1 VRSVWQYT
9 TSFVHAH
16 DRNCLTRGSS
26 NYKPQCVLPAAG
38 EDKANGAFCAVN
50 GSIGSHWYYPVSL
63 ASLDTN
69 ASVMMRP
76 LTTSRVDWG

>member
-1 VRSVWQYT
+1 MRSVWQYT
-9 TSFVHAH
+9 TSFVDAH

-63 ASLDTN
+63 PEPRCQR
-69 ASVMMRP
+69 SVTM
-76 LTTSRVDWG
+76 